1 MNERSEQTSDVLNKL
16 TVLGTI
22 VLPLNIIC
30 GMWGMNV
37 KVPGQEI
44 DNLWWF
50 WGIVAGMTA
59 FAVGCYMFCKKVY
72 KIV

>member
-1 MNERSEQTSDVLNKL
+1 M
-16 TVLGTI
+16 
-22 VLPLNIIC
+22 NIIC

-44 DNLWWF
+44 DDLFWF
-50 WGIVAGMTA
+50 WSITAGLVV
-59 FAVGCYMFCKKVY
+59 FAVSCFFWCKKVY